1 MHTYDT
7 APVWKSDT
15 LQESIVSSHHMG
27 SRGQTLVIRFGSKCF
42 DLLSLLDSSIHLT
55 LETGAVI
62 ESN

>member
-27 SRGQTLVIRFGSKCF
+27 SRGQTLVIGFGSKSF
-42 DLLSLLDSSIHLT
+42 DLLSHLDSSTHLI
-55 LETGAVI
+55 LETGAVT
-62 ESN
+62 ESD